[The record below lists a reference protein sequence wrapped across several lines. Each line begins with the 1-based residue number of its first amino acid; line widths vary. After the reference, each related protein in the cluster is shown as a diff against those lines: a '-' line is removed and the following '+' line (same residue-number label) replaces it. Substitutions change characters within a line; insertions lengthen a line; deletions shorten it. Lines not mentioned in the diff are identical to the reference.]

1 MDNKLEKKYGLF
13 TAICLVVGIVIGSGV
28 FFKAQTILQK
38 TNGDMPL
45 GIAAWAIGGL
55 IMIVCILAFAN
66 MAQKY
71 EKVNGVV
78 DYAEA
83 LVGPKYGYYMG
94 WFMTTIYYPSMT
106 SVLAWLSARYT
117 LVFINSVNP
126 DFTMIIPASEGG
138 CVIGPECMALTMFF
152 LCCAYAI
159 NALSPKVAGKIQT
172 TTTVIKLIPLALMAV
187 VGIIYGLMNGME
199 TGKFIPTYQVTGAQ
213 AVTLAARLRKL
224 YLTGSGAFSASTPW
238 YKSYADYALSQK
250 ILTTLPS
257 DMNAGLT
264 RQEFAAILANAFPD
278 SALPAVNSI
287 AAGSIPDVYR
297 SDTGIY
303 KLYRAGILVG
313 SDKSGTFRPN
323 DPITRAEASAI
334 LVRLADPNTRV
345 LFTLT

>member
-138 CVIGPECMALTMFF
+138 CIIGPECMAMTMFF
-152 LCCAYAI
+152 LCCDT
-159 NALSPKVAGKIQT
+159 P
-172 TTTVIKLIPLALMAV
+172 
-187 VGIIYGLMNGME
+187 
-199 TGKFIPTYQVTGAQ
+199 
-213 AVTLAARLRKL
+213 
-224 YLTGSGAFSASTPW
+224 STPCP
-238 YKSYADYALSQK
+238 
-250 ILTTLPS
+250 PS
-257 DMNAGLT
+257 W
-264 RQEFAAILANAFPD
+264 QV
-278 SALPAVNSI
+278 SS
-287 AAGSIPDVYR
+287 
-297 SDTGIY
+297 
-303 KLYRAGILVG
+303 
-313 SDKSGTFRPN
+313 RP
-323 DPITRAEASAI
+323 PPPSSSSSRW
-334 LVRLADPNTRV
+334 L
-345 LFTLT
+345 

>member
-138 CVIGPECMALTMFF
+138 CIIGPECMAMTMFF
-152 LCCAYAI
+152 LCCAYTI
-159 NALSPKVAGKIQT
+159 NALSPKLAGKIQT

-187 VGIIYGLMNGME
+187 VGIIYGLMNGM
-199 TGKFIPTYQVTGAQ
+199 TAANFTTMANVGDAASGNPL
-213 AVTLAARLRKL
+213 LAAVCA
-224 YLTGSGAFSASTPW
+224 TS
-238 YKSYADYALSQK
+238 
-250 ILTTLPS
+250 
-257 DMNAGLT
+257 
-264 RQEFAAILANAFPD
+264 FAYE
-278 SALPAVNSI
+278 
-287 AAGSIPDVYR
+287 G
-297 SDTGIY
+297 
-303 KLYRAGILVG
+303 
-313 SDKSGTFRPN
+313 
-323 DPITRAEASAI
+323 
-334 LVRLADPNTRV
+334 
-345 LFTLT
+345 